1 MLAVLTLSAGITAC
15 SCRANVSVALLVLA
29 VRVAV
34 CSAPTADTAAAKV
47 ALVAPAATGTVAGTV
62 TAESLL
68 ARFTVSPEL
77 PAAALSVTVQ
87 LSDAEPMMELF
98 VQLKELSV
106 PVGGA
111 VVPVPLRST
120 TTDASPEALL
130 AISSVPVAVPAV
142 MGSNCTLKLTVLLGF
157 TVTGRLLW
165 PLAEKDCP
173 LTLTCE
179 IVTDAFV
186 LADCPTGT
194 TPNVTELV
202 ETVRLPTVIP
212 PVLLNEE
219 RGATQPERKTAD
231 ERAASSP
238 ARRQRCLAFA
248 LKVGHKEL
256 HDRT

>member
-1 MLAVLTLSAGITAC
+1 
-15 SCRANVSVALLVLA
+15 
-29 VRVAV
+29 
-34 CSAPTADTAAAKV
+34 
-47 ALVAPAATGTVAGTV
+47 
-62 TAESLL
+62 
-68 ARFTVSPEL
+68 
-77 PAAALSVTVQ
+77 
-87 LSDAEPMMELF
+87 MMELF

-179 IVTDAFV
+179 IVTDAEPWLATATFV